1 MGRTDEISSRLA
13 ILCSIGSSC
22 ERWGIVATKES
33 IQERALNLLR
43 GMLGPEASFRNGQW
57 EAIESIVIH
66 KRRTLVVQRTGWGK
80 SVIYFIASKL
90 LRGQGLG
97 FTIIVSPLLSLMR
110 NQIEAAE
117 RIDVKAATINSSNEG
132 EWPQIEA
139 ELSKGLLDIIII
151 SPERLA
157 NQRFVD
163 MFSSIR
169 EAIGMLVVDE
179 AHCISD
185 WGHDFRPDY
194 RRIVEIVKMMPPNIP
209 ILATTATA
217 NSRVVDDISEQLGPN
232 LLVLRGAL
240 ARDSIKLQ
248 VIQLSHQ
255 AERLA
260 WLAENLSDL
269 PGSGIIYC
277 LTVADCRRVAQWL
290 RIKHHDVAEYTGRLD
305 NPTREI
311 LEQRLLKNEIKALV
325 ATVALGMGFDKP
337 DLGFVIHFQRPSS
350 VIAYYQQ
357 IGRAGRAL
365 DTAYAILL
373 TGSEDDE
380 IGEYFI
386 NSSFPTSD
394 EMVRIVHL
402 IEESDQGLTINEV
415 LKRANLSKGRIERC
429 VKILEI
435 DGIIAKNKSN
445 YYRTVNPWNPD
456 LVRFEKVTA
465 LRRQEMAIMREF
477 TQTKDC
483 FMEYISK
490 ELDDPYANQC
500 YRCANCTGEGLST
513 SVEPTMVR
521 EAITFLRRDFLEIEP
536 RKQWPPGGFGD
547 KKGRIPEGVRNE
559 SGRVLCIYRDAG
571 WGRLVAHNK
580 FTDGYFSDELVDAAV
595 ELVNAWQPNPYPAWV
610 TAIPSLRRPEL
621 VLKFAQ
627 RLARKLGI
635 PFYSVLVKIRENPEQ
650 KTMQNGIQQASNVL
664 GVFSVQGK
672 VLTGPVLLVD
682 DMIDSRWTMT
692 VCGNLLREAGCGP
705 VFPFAI
711 ASTSGGGDTE

>member
-1 MGRTDEISSRLA
+1 MKNPYYIDSN
-13 ILCSIGSSC
+13 C
-22 ERWGIVATKES
+22 ERWGILATKENIEKS
-33 IQERALNLLR
+33 ALSLLR
-43 GMLGPEASFRNGQW
+43 GMLGTEASFRNGQW

-66 KRRTLVVQRTGWGK
+66 KRRTIVVQRTGWGK

-90 LRGQGLG
+90 LRSQRLG

-117 RIDVKAATINSSNEG
+117 RIGVKAATINSSNEE

-163 MFSSIR
+163 LFSSIC
-169 EAIGMLVVDE
+169 EAIGLLVVDE

-194 RRIVEIVKMMPPNIP
+194 RRIVEIVKLMPPNIP

-217 NSRVVDDISEQLGPN
+217 NSRVVDDISEQLGLN

-248 VIQLSHQ
+248 VIQLAHQ

-260 WLAENLSDL
+260 WLAEYLSDL

-277 LTVADCRRVAQWL
+277 LTIADCRRVAQWL
-290 RIKHHDVAEYTGRLD
+290 RMKHYDVAEYTGKID
-305 NPTREI
+305 NATREI
-311 LEQRLLKNEIKALV
+311 LEQRLLQNEIKALV

-386 NSSFPTSD
+386 NSAFPTSS
-394 EMVRIVHL
+394 EMVRVVKL
-402 IEESDQGLTINEV
+402 IEESERGLTINEI
-415 LKRANLSKGRIERC
+415 LRYANLSKVRVEKC

-435 DGIIAKNKSN
+435 DGIVARNKST
-445 YYRTVNPWNPD
+445 YYRTVNLWKPD
-456 LVRFEKVTA
+456 LLRFEKVTN
-465 LRRQEMAIMREF
+465 LRRQEMAIMSEF
-477 TQTKDC
+477 TLTKQC

-490 ELDDPYANQC
+490 ELDDPYANEC
-500 YRCANCTGEGLST
+500 SRCANCTGEGLST
-513 SVEPTMVR
+513 SIEPTIVR

-536 RKQWPPGGFGD
+536 RKQWPSGGFGN
-547 KKGRIPEGVRNE
+547 KKGRIPEDLRNE

-571 WGRLVAHNK
+571 WGRLAARNK
-580 FTDGYFSDELVDAAV
+580 FTDGYFSDELVDAVA
-595 ELVNAWQPNPYPAWV
+595 ELINAWQPDPYPTWV

-621 VLKFAQ
+621 VLNFAQ

-635 PFYSVLVKIRENPEQ
+635 PFHSVLVKIRETSEQ
-650 KTMQNGIQQASNVL
+650 KTCRTVYNRRPI
-664 GVFSVQGK
+664 FSA
-672 VLTGPVLLVD
+672 P
-682 DMIDSRWTMT
+682 
-692 VCGNLLREAGCGP
+692 
-705 VFPFAI
+705 FPFKERFLQTRFFS
-711 ASTSGGGDTE
+711 STT